1 MEQKYNLDNL
11 LDDIQNGFEDLAD
24 DVKASDKA
32 KRESKH
38 KLIIIQMLTKLAQTY
53 GGEEYN
59 DDEKLRRDIVMKLNL
74 DELLSGFMFFV
85 SQNTQFDY
93 SWNYM
98 RKRKVSYADFLVNAI
113 RFLNNVV
120 MDVNVLAGE
129 ATEEKEIHV
138 VINELIDVEL
148 SAVEPYVK
156 ARLKSENFQR
166 IVTVKI
172 EYSIS
177 VCKKDN
183 VLAIGNRKD
192 IGTVTKLKA
201 KAMERLANSKKR
213 TK

>member
-1 MEQKYNLDNL
+1 M
-11 LDDIQNGFEDLAD
+11 
-24 DVKASDKA
+24 
-32 KRESKH
+32 
-38 KLIIIQMLTKLAQTY
+38 
-53 GGEEYN
+53 
-59 DDEKLRRDIVMKLNL
+59 
-74 DELLSGFMFFV
+74 
-85 SQNTQFDY
+85 
-93 SWNYM
+93 
-98 RKRKVSYADFLVNAI
+98 SYADFLVNAI